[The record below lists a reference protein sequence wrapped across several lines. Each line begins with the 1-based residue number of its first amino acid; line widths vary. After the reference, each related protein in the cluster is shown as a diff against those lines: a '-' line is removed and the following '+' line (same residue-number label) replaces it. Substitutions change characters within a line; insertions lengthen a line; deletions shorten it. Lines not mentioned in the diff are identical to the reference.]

1 MSWRNFTV
9 LAFSSQA
16 NPTVIASQRR
26 SNPSVV
32 LHYLKYGLPRRF
44 APRND
49 KSEWSL
55 RAKGEAIHLSSC
67 TTWNMDCHVALLL
80 AMTGVGVDCHVALLL
95 TMTRGG
101 WIATSLCSSQWQG
114 VGGLPRR
121 FAPRNDGGWVW
132 IATSLCSSQWQG
144 VGGLPRRFAP
154 RNDKGWVDCHVA
166 SLLAMTR
173 GGCWLPRRFASRND
187 GDWERLLRR
196 FSQWRGL
203 RKIALALCFS

>member
-55 RAKGEAIHLSSC
+55 RAEGEAIHLKPYTTWNIDCHVATLLAMTGIWFHCEPTPPVIASRRRSNPSFVLHRLKHRLPRRDAPRNDRDLVSLRSAPPSLRAEGEAIHLSSC
-67 TTWNMDCHVALLL
+67 TAWNMED
-80 AMTGVGVDCHVALLL
+80 
-95 TMTRGG
+95 
-101 WIATSLCSSQWQG
+101 
-114 VGGLPRR
+114 
-121 FAPRNDGGWVW
+121 
-132 IATSLCSSQWQG
+132 
-144 VGGLPRRFAP
+144 
-154 RNDKGWVDCHVA
+154 
-166 SLLAMTR
+166 
-173 GGCWLPRRFASRND
+173 
-187 GDWERLLRR
+187 
-196 FSQWRGL
+196 
-203 RKIALALCFS
+203 RKSVV

>member
-67 TTWNMDCHVALLL
+67 TTWNMDCHVA
-80 AMTGVGVDCHVALLL
+80 
-95 TMTRGG
+95 
-101 WIATSLCSSQWQG
+101 
-114 VGGLPRR
+114 
-121 FAPRNDGGWVW
+121 
-132 IATSLCSSQWQG
+132 
-144 VGGLPRRFAP
+144 
-154 RNDKGWVDCHVA
+154 

-173 GGCWLPRRFASRND
+173 VSGHCEPKAKQSILSPAPPEIWIATSRRS
-187 GDWERLLRR
+187 
-196 FSQWRGL
+196 SQWQEWVVIASQPLPSL
-203 RKIALALCFS
+203 RATPRHCEPKAKQSTLSLAPPET